1 MTDLLEKKKTK
12 YDAVDMAQLEKGP
25 RDEVYAKAGKRTL
38 PLLFI
43 SGKFIGV
50 LFLGG
55 WFFFDVIQDYEEV
68 QTMEEEERL
77 DAVLHG

>member
-55 WFFFDVIQDYEEV
+55 
-68 QTMEEEERL
+68 
-77 DAVLHG
+77 